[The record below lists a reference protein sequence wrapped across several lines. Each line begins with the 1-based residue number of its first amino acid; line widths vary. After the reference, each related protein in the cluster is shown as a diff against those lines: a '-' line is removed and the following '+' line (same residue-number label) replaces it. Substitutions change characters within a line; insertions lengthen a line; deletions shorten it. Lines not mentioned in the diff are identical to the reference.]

1 MKTIKIWLPILLL
14 FTLTVLF
21 VFGLQNDP
29 KKIPSVLIGK
39 KAPEFNLR
47 VLQTNDTKIKKKL
60 NSDSLTGQVW
70 LLNVFASWCITCQI
84 EHKHLMEIAEV
95 NPNLSLV
102 GLAYKDDPSATKLWL
117 EKYGNPYSNV
127 VIDQDGLTG
136 INWGVYAVPETF
148 IIDEKGFIVYKNIG
162 AIDENFYNR
171 ETKPLL
177 LKINGKNSKND

>member
-1 MKTIKIWLPILLL
+1 MKTIKIWLQILLL
-14 FTLTVLF
+14 LTLTVLF

-39 KAPEFNLR
+39 KAPKFNLR
-47 VLQTNDTKIKKKL
+47 VLQTNDTKIKNNF

-127 VIDQDGLTG
+127 VIDQD
-136 INWGVYAVPETF
+136 
-148 IIDEKGFIVYKNIG
+148 
-162 AIDENFYNR
+162 
-171 ETKPLL
+171 
-177 LKINGKNSKND
+177 

>member
-1 MKTIKIWLPILLL
+1 MKIIKIWLPIILLL
-14 FTLTVLF
+14 TLTVLF
-21 VFGLQNDP
+21 IFGLKNDP

-47 VLQTNDTKIKKKL
+47 ILQTSDTFIKKKL

-84 EHKHLMEIAEV
+84 EHKHLMKIAKV
-95 NPNLSLV
+95 NPSLSII
-102 GLAYKDDPSATKLWL
+102 GLAYKDEPSATKLWL
-117 EKYGNPYSNV
+117 KKHGNPYSNV
-127 VIDQDGLTG
+127 VIDQDGVTG

-148 IIDEKGFIVYKNIG
+148 IIDETGFIVYKNIG
-162 AIDENFYNR
+162 AIDDNFYTR

-177 LKINGKNSKND
+177 LRTDGQNYKND